1 MLLRGWAS
9 SPKVTFSEVELSESV
24 FRMKS
29 EYTTLIHLGKNT
41 PEDRGLFFFF
51 NLDSGSILVCKRA
64 IDLYFNRR
72 RPWDVQRIGKDWC
85 CIKRSGRCRRYVLRG
100 RKRAL
105 EKAQTHGS
113 LSRHRNNNNI
123 SGCESHRAA
132 LSLGA
137 LALEQSLGD
146 DEVWTN
152 DCFSSV
158 GPSTGM
164 TGMKAL
170 SRTAGSG
177 RKPTDRFRRG
187 GS

>member
-1 MLLRGWAS
+1 
-9 SPKVTFSEVELSESV
+9 
-24 FRMKS
+24 
-29 EYTTLIHLGKNT
+29 
-41 PEDRGLFFFF
+41 
-51 NLDSGSILVCKRA
+51 VCKRA

-113 LSRHRNNNNI
+113 LSRHSNNNNI

-164 TGMKAL
+164 TGMRAL
-170 SRTAGSG
+170 SRPAVFARPVLRLLG
-177 RKPTDRFRRG
+177 RLLNGMSWRGEGQSRASAFGQPPLDTVWPQRG
-187 GS
+187 GNRTLTL